1 MVIFKGILAVSAEQ
15 ETFGIPYQTLPWKRK
30 QLRIPFRGT
39 KIEAKRSKLS
49 ELPSEL
55 FHGRENN
62 SEFLLCFCG
71 TKTEANSRNS
81 LLNPSGEEKTTQTSI

>member
-15 ETFGIPYQTLPWKRK
+15 KTFGIPYQTLPWKRK

-62 SEFLLCFCG
+62 SEFLLWVKNRSKLSEF
-71 TKTEANSRNS
+71 
-81 LLNPSGEEKTTQTSI
+81 PSETLFS